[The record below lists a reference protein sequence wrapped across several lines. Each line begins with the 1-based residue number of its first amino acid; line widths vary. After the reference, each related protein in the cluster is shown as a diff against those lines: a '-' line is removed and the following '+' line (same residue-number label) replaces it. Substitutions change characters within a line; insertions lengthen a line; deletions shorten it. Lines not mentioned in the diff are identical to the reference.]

1 MIDYS
6 IKQKSEKI
14 EIKKMRISIEERQGG
29 IKMMGKLFGLESET
43 RFSWF
48 LFLLPFFLELT
59 ISLKNFFS

>member
-14 EIKKMRISIEERQGG
+14 ELKKMRISIEERQGG

-43 RFSWF
+43 PFSWF

>member
-29 IKMMGKLFGLESET
+29 IKMMGKLSGLESET
-43 RFSWF
+43 PFS
-48 LFLLPFFLELT
+48 
-59 ISLKNFFS
+59 